1 MPTRTV
7 TENMSRIMTE
17 GARYIESKFRVPC
30 EIDSETAQVLAQI
43 ATFGRGVKVWHRGRE
58 VNQNQLKLKLSITQ
72 ENSK

>member
-17 GARYIESKFRVPC
+17 GACYIESKFRVPC
-30 EIDSETAQVLAQI
+30 EIDPETAQVLAQI

-72 ENSK
+72 ENSI